1 MNLLISNSSDLPIY
15 EQIKRQ
21 IIKEIANQN
30 LASNE
35 ILPSVRSL
43 AKDLQI
49 SVLTVKKAYDALEE
63 AGYIKTV
70 QGKGSYV
77 SAKNLELIKEEQLK
91 MIEQHLLEAIQIA
104 KLANISKNE
113 IGEVFDYLY
122 EEEEHEK

>member
-91 MIEQHLLEAIQIA
+91 MIEYHLLEAIQIA
-104 KLANISKNE
+104 KLANISRNE